1 MSARDETPH
10 MVLKTLGK
18 KKCNGSWEES
28 VENLTMDQIKDLA
41 ETQKDRLTGKDLFAR
56 CREVMGTCVSM
67 RVKVEGLEPKEALKA
82 MSEGEYNE
90 HFS

>member
-1 MSARDETPH
+1 
-10 MVLKTLGK
+10 
-18 KKCNGSWEES
+18 
-28 VENLTMDQIKDLA
+28 
-41 ETQKDRLTGKDLFAR
+41 
-56 CREVMGTCVSM
+56 MGTCVSM